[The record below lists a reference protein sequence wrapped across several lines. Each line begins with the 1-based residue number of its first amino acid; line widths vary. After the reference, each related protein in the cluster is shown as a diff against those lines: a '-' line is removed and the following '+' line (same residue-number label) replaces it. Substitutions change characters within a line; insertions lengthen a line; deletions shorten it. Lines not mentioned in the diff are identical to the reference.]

1 MSVKGAGNKSVA
13 GDDNKSIFSDRVNLI
28 DLDYYSITEHITE
41 KELFTRIRN
50 FSQGYLESATLSILN
65 SRIHNSIASIP
76 IIPSVTSTDRI
87 EDVGHRVY
95 LTIQELLRAVDA
107 QLFPLIVALNFDYQS
122 WIFECRE
129 ARIAFKTEYDSL
141 KQITDTPLDKPT
153 TEVYDLRAD
162 LQIHDFCEN
171 LNSESYQPGP
181 FGSTTPSDRAA
192 QIADTIAKESA
203 RIKMDSRRQFLKA
216 FDAWELS
223 KKHQNDAVSQLRT
236 LEQDVKKH
244 TAVESVLEA
253 FLTADRLI
261 VSNLQNA
268 IISRYPALCPILK
281 ESITIPATREEIT
294 HPWDLKNLAGMA
306 AIIYNQY
313 HKPSFITFN
322 NNLIKAMSFQ
332 ISADDTKSNPMKAV
346 SGVQDLISTW
356 DTHNLW
362 AQMSPDHFWSAVLLR
377 SLNSHALFR
386 DVLQKTQEFIRTHQ
400 HDPPSGRLPIFTYT
414 STYIQ
419 NLQSD
424 KTFNS
429 GKPTS
434 TSDKPPYPGRSTH
447 NQYKSQSLPAGVEQA
462 AAATAPTVPAK
473 AVSIAAT
480 PTSGSTAA
488 RPTAST
494 TSSTGGPNPRTNPKG
509 KTIYSTPIKTYQGPV
524 HKGHKVFIDTHSPPN
539 HPDNRPFRYLAV
551 PHRTDVCEKCF
562 ATEPTPCS
570 TPCAADYC
578 SSCTLFGHKSSHC
591 MQLSSS
597 GVAKDAAKR

>member
-1 MSVKGAGNKSVA
+1 MSVKG
-13 GDDNKSIFSDRVNLI
+13 DDTRSVNLL
-28 DLDYYSITEHITE
+28 DLDYYSINEHITE
-41 KELFTRIRN
+41 TDLYARIQN
-50 FSQGYLESATLSILN
+50 FSLGYLEPATLSILN
-65 SRIHNSIASIP
+65 SRINNSIASIP
-76 IIPSVTSTDRI
+76 ILPLVTSSDRI

-107 QLFPLIVALNFDYQS
+107 QLFPLIVAINFDYHA
-122 WIFECRE
+122 WIHQCRS
-129 ARIAFKTEYDSL
+129 ARITFKTEYDLL

-153 TEVYDLRAD
+153 TEVYDLRAV
-162 LQIHDFCEN
+162 LQIHDFTAQ
-171 LNSESYQPGP
+171 LKSESYEPGP
-181 FGSTTPSDRAA
+181 FSSSTPSVREQ
-192 QIADTIAKESA
+192 QIADAIAKETE
-203 RIKMDSRRQFLKA
+203 RIKMESHRQFIKA
-216 FDAWELS
+216 YDAWELS
-223 KKHQNDAVSQLRT
+223 KKHQNDAISQLRA

-268 IISRYPALCPILK
+268 ITSRYPALCPILK
-281 ESITIPATREEIT
+281 ESITIPATREEIN

-332 ISADDTKSNPMKAV
+332 ISADDTKLNPMKAV

-362 AQMSPDHFWSAVLLR
+362 AQMSQDHFWAAILLR

-386 DVLQKTQEFIRTHQ
+386 EVLQKTQDCIRTHKQ
-400 HDPPSGRLPIFTYT
+400 DPPSGRLPIFTFT

-424 KTFNS
+424 KTFNN
-429 GKPTS
+429 GKPIT
-434 TSDKPPYPGRSTH
+434 DKSPFPGRSSH
-447 NQYKSQSLPAGVEQA
+447 NNQYKSSQLPTGVEQA
-462 AAATAPTVPAK
+462 AAATTPTVPAK
-473 AVSIAAT
+473 SVSIA
-480 PTSGSTAA
+480 PTLPPSSSTAT
-488 RPTAST
+488 RPTTST
-494 TSSTGGPNPRTNPKG
+494 TSSNGPNPRTNPKG
-509 KTIYSTPIKTYQGPV
+509 KTIYSSPIKTYQGPV

-562 ATEPTPCS
+562 AAEPTPCA
-570 TPCAADYC
+570 TPCAAEYC
-578 SSCTLFGHKSSHC
+578 SSCTLFGHKASHC